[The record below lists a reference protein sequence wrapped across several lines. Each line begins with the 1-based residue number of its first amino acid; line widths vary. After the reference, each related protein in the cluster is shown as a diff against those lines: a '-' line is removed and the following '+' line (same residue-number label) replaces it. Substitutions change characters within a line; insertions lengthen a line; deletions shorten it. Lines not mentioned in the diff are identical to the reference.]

1 MIFEVEIDGRMRLV
15 SIESVAERFRVT
27 VDDDRHEVSV
37 VLTDLGL
44 SLVYVDTGRSV
55 DVAVTE
61 QSGGQWFVQLPHV
74 SMTAVIDGRRY
85 ERGGTAD
92 AAGAGEQKVV
102 APMPGRVVRLLVQ
115 PGDEVVTRQGLVV
128 VEAMKMENELGSP
141 KAGRVKLVAVTEG
154 MSVEAGRL
162 LVVVE

>member
-1 MIFEVEIDGRMRLV
+1 M
-15 SIESVAERFRVT
+15 
-27 VDDDRHEVSV
+27 
-37 VLTDLGL
+37 
-44 SLVYVDTGRSV
+44 
-55 DVAVTE
+55 
-61 QSGGQWFVQLPHV
+61 PHV
-74 SMTAVIDGRRY
+74 CMTAVIDGRRY

-92 AAGAGEQKVV
+92 AVGAGEQKVV